1 MKFLKWIGTIFG
13 TMFLGM
19 AGGQG
24 KTGGKAPRRF
34 GIPGMAFLASLG
46 DGFQWRDL
54 VFLLLIPVLVMGYGT
69 NSILMAWLGVEWL
82 VRLVYALLL
91 SVPFFLFGWR
101 RGVFA
106 AVLLAIAFQVQAG
119 SLGHVSWFGDILIED
134 IVRYGILGVLI
145 AFNLFV
151 KKDSRGTR

>member
-34 GIPGMAFLASLG
+34 GIPGTAFLGSLG

-54 VFLLLIPVLVMGYGT
+54 AFLLLIPVLIMGYGT
-69 NSILMAWLGVEWL
+69 NSALMGWLGAEWL
-82 VRLVYALLL
+82 VRAVYALLL
-91 SVPFFLFGWR
+91 SVPFFFFGWR
-101 RGVFA
+101 RGAFA
-106 AVLLAIAFQVQAG
+106 AVLLAIAFHVRAG
-119 SLGHVSWFGDILIED
+119 SLGSIGWFGDILIED
-134 IVRYGILGVLI
+134 MIRWGTLGVLI
-145 AFNLFV
+145 AFNLFI
-151 KKDSRGTR
+151 KKKR